1 MQQQDRRA
9 AIVTGASSGIGLAVA
24 RRLAGEGFDLVVNAR
39 GGERLR
45 EIATGLKEHGGEV
58 IAVAGDASRTDVVAE
73 CVDRCVGELGRAP
86 SVGVVNAGRGLPG
99 TVLTS
104 DDTQWAELFETN
116 VLGALR
122 QMRTLAG
129 AMLTHGS
136 PEVPPRSPFDLV
148 VLGSNVGRNVSPFNS
163 VYGATKFAVHGA
175 AEGLRRELGP
185 KGIRVTLVEPGV
197 VGTSFQAS
205 AGYDADW
212 FTSYQ
217 SEIGPILAP
226 EDVADLVH
234 FVVSRP
240 AHVHLDNVSVRP
252 TRQSYP

>member
-9 AIVTGASSGIGLAVA
+9 AVVTGASSGIGLAVA
-24 RRLAGEGFDLVVNAR
+24 RRLAAEGYDLVVNAR

-45 EIATGLKEHGGEV
+45 EIATGLKESGGEV
-58 IAVAGDASRTDVVAE
+58 IAVAGDASRTEVVAE
-73 CVDRCVGELGRAP
+73 CVDRCVTELGRAP

-99 TVLTS
+99 TVMTS
-104 DDTQWAELFETN
+104 DDAQWAELFETN

-122 QMRTLAG
+122 QMRTMAG
-129 AMLTHGS
+129 AMLTHGT
-136 PEVPPRSPFDLV
+136 PDVPPRRPFDLV

-226 EDVADLVH
+226 EDIADLVH
-234 FVVSRP
+234 FIVTRP